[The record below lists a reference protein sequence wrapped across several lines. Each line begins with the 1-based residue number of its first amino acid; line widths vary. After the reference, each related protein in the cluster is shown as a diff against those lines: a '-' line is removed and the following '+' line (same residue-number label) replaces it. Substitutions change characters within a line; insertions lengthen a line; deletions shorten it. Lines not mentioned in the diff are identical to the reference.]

1 MRFACL
7 GDFTQD
13 RLCLAFSEQ
22 FQNIDYARVE
32 IESLPI

>member
-7 GDFTQD
+7 GGFTQD

-22 FQNIDYARVE
+22 FQNIDYAG
-32 IESLPI
+32 